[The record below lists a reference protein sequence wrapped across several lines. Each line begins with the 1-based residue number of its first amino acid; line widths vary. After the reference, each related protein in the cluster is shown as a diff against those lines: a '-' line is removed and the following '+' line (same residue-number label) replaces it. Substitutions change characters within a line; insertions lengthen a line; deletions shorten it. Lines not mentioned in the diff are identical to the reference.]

1 MDVEITPER
10 PREGSIVEEVARGT
24 RVDGVD
30 AVVAIRR
37 GEVGDPGRRERRQ
50 RGGITGRPTTQ
61 RSTLGLDTGFDRTI
75 ELSETGRRGPIRR
88 DTRREAGVDR
98 EVEGCSSRVDF
109 GLGFIEL
116 GRDPLVYGVLTDDR
130 KHGVYIAV
138 HVHHRADRTAG

>member
-37 GEVGDPGRRERRQ
+37 REVGDPGRRERRQ

-75 ELSETGRRGPIRR
+75 ELSETGRRGPIRW
-88 DTRREAGVDR
+88 DTRREACVDLELSTYVTRIVCHFGLIKVGGVDS
-98 EVEGCSSRVDF
+98 VVS
-109 GLGFIEL
+109 
-116 GRDPLVYGVLTDDR
+116 
-130 KHGVYIAV
+130 
-138 HVHHRADRTAG
+138 